1 MWPLSHSFPETVNMA
16 SLQVA
21 GMAYLFPVDIDIKLE
36 GEEFRRQVEKRTER
50 YTTVS
55 CPVYNDM
62 DSVEGQVCH

>member
-1 MWPLSHSFPETVNMA
+1 LSHSFPETVNMA

-36 GEEFRRQVEKRTER
+36 GEEFRRQVEKRTEK
-50 YTTVS
+50 YKTVS